1 MKTFEWCGDKY
12 AILDKENFENHPKDE
27 VLSLFYKRHDGT
39 YSYLGCVCNPVVRF
53 SPSGRITKLNDVYF
67 GMNVVLAYEVE
78 E

>member
-12 AILDKENFENHPKDE
+12 AILDKENFENHSKDE
-27 VLSLFYKRHDGT
+27 VLNLFYKRHDGT

-53 SPSGRITKLNDVYF
+53 SSGRITKLNDIYF
-67 GMNVVLAYEVE
+67 GLNIVLAYQVE